1 MGGRRNARNT
11 PEYVERERRGMIEI
25 KKTGICEE
33 CTKAALFLTDERKN
47 MFDDPDWRLHCEHEK
62 ACERAEKVLAI
73 KRG

>member
-1 MGGRRNARNT
+1 
-11 PEYVERERRGMIEI
+11 MIEI